1 MMNNL
6 NFLRTSLLI
15 FTLFCFTDFLHGQN
29 ILDKQEMLD
38 SFSFWSNKDW
48 KWYKENIPFLETPD
62 KEIDKTYYYRW
73 ELTTIHLIYGS
84 PKDGYASTEFID
96 RPWWSGSFETISCP
110 IGHQIYDFRWFRN
123 PKYVKDYSEYWFK
136 NPGA

>member
-29 ILDKQEMLD
+29 ILDKKEMLD

-48 KWYKENIPFLETPD
+48 KWYKENMTFLETPD
-62 KEIDKTYYYRW
+62 KEIDKTCYYRW